1 MKKLITTSNG
11 DFGKRALAMRMQVW
25 TPIAALAW
33 AGTATGQETTW
44 LPTEDRSL
52 GADFEEV
59 YRIGVGGNIPL
70 TDVTSVGFDDDGNL
84 VIGDFTGRGGLSILV
99 IDLDGGLV
107 TRFGRS
113 GQGPGEF
120 RGAVVRAYPLGD
132 GRIAVPDDG
141 HRAYHIFGSDGVLD
155 RMVRMP
161 AKAGANPMLEGGETE
176 AVVAGRQGDLLSRIT
191 TMTKTEFDET
201 TFSITLASTEGPREL
216 RRARLNGADI
226 TYETIIRAW
235 TPPGAGRT
243 TVLDIDSSEPG
254 GDPPMAL
261 LPEFLFDALP
271 GGGVAYSDS
280 AGFAIKITSPDGELR
295 SVFRRDL
302 PARQVD
308 RRVRRAYRDWRLERI
323 DPREDEDI
331 AAMQRALLERTEFYP
346 EVPLVDDVRTT
357 WNGTLWIR
365 RTPEDGFPWEAN
377 ESADLFPVGPSLLKL
392 DRDPAPIDVV
402 TVSGDYVGTLS
413 AGTTDMPVAF
423 GPDGLAAFVELDDM
437 GVQTVVVRRLPA
449 AVR

>member
-1 MKKLITTSNG
+1 
-11 DFGKRALAMRMQVW
+11 MRIQAW
-25 TPIAALAW
+25 TPVAALAL
-33 AGTATGQETTW
+33 AGAAAGQQTTW
-44 LPTEDRSL
+44 LPTEDRPL
-52 GADFEEV
+52 ATDFEEV
-59 YRIGVGGNIPL
+59 YRIGAGGDIPL

-99 IDLDGGLV
+99 IGPNGSLV
-107 TRFGRS
+107 TRFGRR
-113 GQGPGEF
+113 GEGPGEF
-120 RGAVVRAYPLGD
+120 RGAVVQAYPLGD
-132 GRIAVPDDG
+132 GRVAVPDDG
-141 HRAYHIFGSDGVLD
+141 HRAYHICGADGEFD

-176 AVVAGRQGDLLSRIT
+176 AVVASRRGDLLSRIT
-191 TMTKTEFDET
+191 TMTKAEFDET

-216 RRARLNGADI
+216 RRARLNGAEI

-261 LPEFLFDALP
+261 LPKFLFDAMP

-280 AGFAIKITSPDGELR
+280 AGYAIKIASPEGELR
-295 SVFRRDL
+295 SVLRRDL

-308 RRVRRAYRDWRLERI
+308 GRVRRAYRDWRLERI

-331 AAMQRALLERTEFYP
+331 AAMQHALLERTEFYP

-357 WNGTLWIR
+357 WNGTLWVR

-377 ESADLFPVGPSLLKL
+377 ESADLFPVGPALLKL

-402 TVSGDYVGTLS
+402 TFSGDYVGTFS

-437 GVQTVVVRRLPA
+437 DVQTVVVRRLPA